1 MRIKEYLLPD
11 PIKLCMAAP
20 VATISEAVKS
30 ETFSAKVTD
39 TGIFLLAVTDF
50 SVEARD
56 ILVSLL
62 EDEYLASKQP
72 TRQSIGKN
80 KITL

>member
-39 TGIFLLAVTDF
+39 TGMRLLAVTDF
-50 SVEARD
+50 SEEVRD
-56 ILVSLL
+56 ILDSLF
-62 EDEYLASKQP
+62 EGESFSP
-72 TRQSIGKN
+72 N
-80 KITL
+80 KTF